1 MKPPFFSE
9 KGLSYESSEF
19 DNIANDIQGNIL
31 KGHGRK
37 HVTLLFF
44 TFKPDSVAEAKTW
57 LHSFASTHLTTA
69 AQQKQQTLNFQKS
82 GEEAYFFGLYLTA
95 ACYDYLDLITKKP
108 LDAQFQKGMAAA
120 SVIADLQDPSVNEA
134 WEPQWTEGNHEAKMI
149 HGCVLIA
156 FNGERTDL
164 DLTTQFIKNQ
174 VMPFADTFEEKGD
187 GLKNDIGDDI
197 EHFGYVDGISQ
208 PKFFKEEIEGVPTSQ
223 WDPSASWDLVL
234 TEDADGSYGSY
245 WVFRKLEQNVRKF
258 KYDEKQAA
266 FSRGLTGEAAE
277 LVGAEMVGRW
287 ENGMPRTLGSDD
299 STIGDYT
306 IDATTISKINNFN
319 FANDPNIRCPYHAHI
334 RKVNP
339 RDGSLERIARRGIP
353 YGERTKKSLEKPI
366 EHGPTEGVGL
376 LFQCFQ
382 SDIGKQFEAMQK
394 AANMGTKDP
403 VIGCPAQNQYV
414 KLKGGGYFFAPSR
427 RFFDNL
433 KPIYLHQNFIEEMVI
448 TLEDGTL
455 GNFPDANSPIPVYY
469 ANVVS
474 FLILEQL
481 KEEIETIVDAQL
493 AADNHSGTRNQV
505 IGILTSRNKKLT
517 ELLAKVGKIN
527 AWYDQTHPQASSFL
541 DNNNLKEFGYFE
553 FTPNAQ
559 HSIKYPNHIHTPTGK
574 VPGAKLVACADGVCC
589 VAEQDPTVSY
599 FMVPNSTPVNG
610 AQLENRTKDG
620 LWHIYEVNKGTQLSI
635 NIEGEDYSFKA

>member
-95 ACYDYLDLITKKP
+95 ACYDYLDLSTKKP
-108 LDAQFQKGMAAA
+108 LDAQFQKGMTAA

-134 WEPQWTEGNHEAKMI
+134 WESQWTEGNHEAKVI

-164 DLTTQFIKNQ
+164 DLTAQFIKNQ
-174 VMPFADTFEEKGD
+174 VMPFADTFKEKGD

-208 PKFFKEEIEGVPTSQ
+208 PKFFKEEIEGMPTSQ

-234 TEDADGSYGSY
+234 IEDADGSYGSY

-277 LVGAEMVGRW
+277 IVGAEMVGRW

-306 IDATTISKINNFN
+306 IEPKSISKINNFN

-366 EHGPTEGVGL
+366 EYGPTEGVGL

-394 AANMGTKDP
+394 AVNMGTKDP
-403 VIGCPAQNQYV
+403 IIGCPTQNQYV

-433 KPIYLHQNFIEEMVI
+433 KPIYSSSLKREIMAVV
-448 TLEDGTL
+448 TTPPVMLEGYYVDDA
-455 GNFPDANSPIPVYY
+455 GNVTDTEVLYASPISQRVEKQYRD
-469 ANVVS
+469 
-474 FLILEQL
+474 
-481 KEEIETIVDAQL
+481 EIEKELRKTITTATSVDRVLDTLLDRHNPVLCDYLEKIHTLRDKHNQ
-493 AADNHSGTRNQV
+493 DNPNRAT
-505 IGILTSRNKKLT
+505 KKHGVKEGSDFRFKDLET
-517 ELLAKVGKIN
+517 GEIEVGKVVVDCGGGRMCCQDVPENFVAPAGETVTLDGEKLSPIF
-527 AWYDQTHPQASSFL
+527 TSSDGKWDIYAIPYKYFL
-541 DNNNLKEFGYFE
+541 DLQTSG
-553 FTPNAQ
+553 
-559 HSIKYPNHIHTPTGK
+559 
-574 VPGAKLVACADGVCC
+574 
-589 VAEQDPTVSY
+589 
-599 FMVPNSTPVNG
+599 NG
-610 AQLENRTKDG
+610 AYNFL
-620 LWHIYEVNKGTQLSI
+620 TQ
-635 NIEGEDYSFKA
+635 